1 MERYFLHFL
10 AGDRIIRDDDGD
22 EFPDLQAVQAEAVET
37 ARDILAETIWAGT
50 DLEIEA
56 VLVMDEQGH
65 EVHRVLM
72 TAVLPKSLQ
81 QRLCETA

>member
-10 AGDRIIRDDDGD
+10 AGDRIIRDEDGE
-22 EFPDLQAVQAEAVET
+22 EFPDLQAVQAEAIET
-37 ARDILAETIWAGT
+37 VREVLAETIWAGA
-50 DLEIEA
+50 DLEMEA

-72 TAVLPKSLQ
+72 TAVLPKSLR
-81 QRLCETA
+81 QRL